1 MKPIK
6 ILRFYFG
13 AGSLERTLDNLI
25 IDRALNLE
33 GNALDTAERLCEI
46 IGEKIQLEKL
56 WKYLDGVLSTLSG
69 EEREVLAFYSA
80 RRDGPLSAA
89 QMRAAKRTVIKFTRH
104 ARNIGNFADSFE
116 VLNKY
121 YCLIGQS

>member
-1 MKPIK
+1 M
-6 ILRFYFG
+6 
-13 AGSLERTLDNLI
+13 GSLERTLDNLI

-33 GNALDTAERLCEI
+33 GDALDTAERLCEI
-46 IGEKIQLEKL
+46 IGEKIELEKL
-56 WKYLDGVLSTLSG
+56 WKYLDGVLSTLSC
-69 EEREVLAFYSA
+69 EERDALAFYSA

-89 QMRAAKRTVIKFTRH
+89 QMRAAKRAVVKFTRR
-104 ARNIGNFADSFE
+104 ARKIAQFCEGFE